1 MLRKFGILLHT
12 VRFEHTAFAL
22 PFALIAAFVA
32 SEGWPRA
39 PTLGWI
45 LVAMVAARTAAMAF
59 NRLADLDFD
68 RRNPRTRKRALVTG
82 ALSTRALGV
91 ALGVSA
97 GAFFLAA
104 GMLNLLCLKLAP
116 FALALLLGYSYTKRF
131 TVWTHWILGACLG
144 IAPVGAWIAV
154 RGRVDLAPLILGAA
168 VTAWTAGFDI
178 IYACQDIAFDRK
190 EGLFSIPARWGTRY
204 ALVISAANHVFT
216 IWLLAL
222 FGQQAALGWLYYA
235 GVVALIP
242 VLWWEHRIVK
252 PDDLRR
258 AELAS
263 FVASGI
269 FSIVLFLFAAT
280 DVILV
285 SSRLRI

>member
-1 MLRKFGILLHT
+1 MVRKLRILLHT
-12 VRFEHTAFAL
+12 IRFEQTAFAL

-32 SEGWPRA
+32 SDGWPRA
-39 PTLGWI
+39 RTVGWI
-45 LVAMVAARTAAMAF
+45 LVAMVGARTAAMAF

-82 ALSTRALGV
+82 DLSTRGLWLTLAV
-91 ALGVSA
+91 AA
-97 GAFFLAA
+97 GAFFFAA
-104 GMLNLLCLKLAP
+104 GMLNPLCLKLAP
-116 FALALLLGYSYTKRF
+116 LALALVLGYSYTKRF

-144 IAPVGAWIAV
+144 VAPVGAWIAV
-154 RGRVDLAPLILGAA
+154 RGAVDLAPLILGAA
-168 VTAWTAGFDI
+168 VTTWTAGFDI
-178 IYACQDIAFDRK
+178 IYACQDVAFDRK
-190 EGLFSIPARWGTRY
+190 ERLFSIPARWGTRY
-204 ALVISAANHVFT
+204 ALVISAANHVVT

-222 FGQQAALGWLYYA
+222 FGEQATLGWLYYA
-235 GVVALIP
+235 GVVALVP

-252 PDDLRR
+252 PDDLSR

-269 FSIVLFLFAAT
+269 FSIVLFLFAAM
-280 DVILV
+280 DVILI